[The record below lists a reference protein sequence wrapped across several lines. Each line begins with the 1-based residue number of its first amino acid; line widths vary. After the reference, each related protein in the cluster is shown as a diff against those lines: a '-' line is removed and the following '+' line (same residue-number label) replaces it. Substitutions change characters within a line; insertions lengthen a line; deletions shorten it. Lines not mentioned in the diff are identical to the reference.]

1 MIRTGTYKDLN
12 GQNVRVRRTAT
23 GYVVTHADGR
33 VESMSLTGR
42 RPGQPLPQSVPV
54 HSKAARA

>member
-12 GQNVRVRRTAT
+12 GNNVHVRRTAT

-33 VESMSLTGR
+33 VETF
-42 RPGQPLPQSVPV
+42 
-54 HSKAARA
+54 KAAQA

>member
-12 GQNVRVRRTAT
+12 GNHVHVRRTAT

-33 VESMSLTGR
+33 VESITRVFGTM
-42 RPGQPLPQSVPV
+42 LP
-54 HSKAARA
+54 KAARA